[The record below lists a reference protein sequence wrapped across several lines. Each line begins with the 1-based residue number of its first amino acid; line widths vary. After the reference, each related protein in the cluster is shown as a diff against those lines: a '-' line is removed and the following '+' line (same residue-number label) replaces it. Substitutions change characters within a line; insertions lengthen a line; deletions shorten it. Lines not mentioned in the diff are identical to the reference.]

1 MSLPLVFFFSK
12 QKTEYEMRISDGS
25 SDVCSSDLR
34 ERNFLPD
41 QLLLQVDFAENFV
54 FNVHQNEIQA
64 QHWSSK
70 MATLFTSMARHL
82 DKHAWDDIDGHIAV
96 GDQLSV
102 RTTLEDG
109 SCWHEHAI
117 AEAFVAPN
125 RWSVR
130 FPYREENVIFRMRN
144 QLAVREEV

>member
-1 MSLPLVFFFSK
+1 MK
-12 QKTEYEMRISDGS
+12 RETYEH
-25 SDVCSSDLR
+25 LQR

-96 GDQLSV
+96 GDHLSV
-102 RTTLEDG
+102 RTPIEDG
-109 SCWHEHAI
+109 RQDKSRVGQRVSDRVNLEGGHTI
-117 AEAFVAPN
+117 
-125 RWSVR
+125 
-130 FPYREENVIFRMRN
+130 
-144 QLAVREEV
+144 